1 MYKDVYEWKIIIERW
16 SAFSAVG
23 SIEYVYFTGTYDM
36 VCNECARIN
45 KSAYARAIDFVKVG
59 EMQ

>member
-23 SIEYVYFTGTYDM
+23 SIEYVYYTGTYDM
-36 VCNECARIN
+36 VCIKCGFIN
-45 KSAYARAIDFVKVG
+45 KSAYARVIDFVKVG